1 MTQLQNHG
9 TTNRLYI
16 MSANALTKDK
26 AVNQVEVSLDTSKW
40 SSRKRNIVVNSLRT
54 GVAACGWEMAEL
66 IETLSKS
73 VGSSVNT
80 ISRWKNYVYADDV
93 RPEMLDE
100 FLAYTAAWLR
110 MDRAA
115 HPEKY
120 DSNSRRYYYA
130 YSHCRAL
137 DALDRGERLDTIPL
151 SDSMSYDEKR
161 EFIHKYLKAS
171 EDRESDALERMIAAI
186 EAGETLKISYSN

>member
-9 TTNRLYI
+9 TTNRLYV

-26 AVNQVEVSLDTSKW
+26 AVSQIEVSLDTSKW

-54 GVAACGWEMAEL
+54 GVAACGWVTAEL
-66 IETLSKS
+66 IETLSGS
-73 VGSSVNT
+73 VGASVNT
-80 ISRWKNYVYADDV
+80 ISRWKNYVYADEV

-100 FLAYTAAWLR
+100 LLAYTAAWLR

-115 HPEKY
+115 YPENYKIGL
-120 DSNSRRYYYA
+120 YY
-130 YSHCRAL
+130 RAL
-137 DALDRGERLDTIPL
+137 EALDRGERLYTIPL

-171 EDRESDALERMIAAI
+171 EDRKSDALERMIAAI